1 MPASNDNVDGH
12 TPTFWI
18 RVDAVVELI
27 LKNQNYLHSKRTES
41 LVEMVKKQLKV
52 EDRMAKE
59 YIKHAKKAVKI
70 VSSENLSRARQKA
83 ILDREAL
90 LIEVKDDPKMKLEIM
105 KDRDD
110 LQGLYVSKIKE
121 SSEVTVK
128 NIDMSQFTEY
138 GLEKLKRGEKL
149 EDVLLDPKSLKQNAD
164 TNTNSSR
171 S

>member
-1 MPASNDNVDGH
+1 MPASEDNVGGH

-27 LKNQNYLHSKRTES
+27 LKNQNYLQSKRTES
-41 LVEMVKKQLKV
+41 LVEVVKKQLGV

-59 YIKHAKKAVKI
+59 YIKHAKKAVKV
-70 VSSENLSRARQKA
+70 VSSENLVKARQKA

-110 LQGLYVSKIKE
+110 LQGLYVNKIKE

-128 NIDMSQFTEY
+128 NVDMSQFTEY

-149 EDVLLDPKSLKQNAD
+149 ENVLLDPKSLKQNAD